1 MGIFGF
7 WMIKFVYS
15 EVIKKCFNR
24 LSSSCK
30 NASAVLNRLCMFI
43 IKRKSFLSLTFYIKQ
58 LFNGVQSISISLIY
72 FLFVCIFPLLI
83 VLTMVLN
90 IHRRNCLVC
99 HERYTSLDWFHL
111 QTADIKLLKDIENF
125 KDRQFS
131 KPQLQSV
138 SILFSFAHPW
148 HLVYLLCYWNS
159 RSMFEAFIYT
169 TLLNLLARS

>member
-99 HERYTSLDWFHL
+99 HERYTSLDWFHFWYKP
-111 QTADIKLLKDIENF
+111 QISNFWKFENF

-148 HLVYLLCYWNS
+148 LLVYLLCYWNPW
-159 RSMFEAFIYT
+159 SMF
-169 TLLNLLARS
+169 